1 MPKRAR
7 TNKTKKRN
15 ARKTS
20 EAEANKPFTPQRAAV
35 EAAIEEARSAGL
47 SGDSIMDRKIDEA
60 LEETFP
66 ASDPPSWTTGRDKNS
81 VPAAPQGDKLDH
93 LSDEE
98 LKRKARELN
107 ILARDSLTREQLV
120 LAIRG
125 RLSSGTEA

>member
-1 MPKRAR
+1 M
-7 TNKTKKRN
+7 
-15 ARKTS
+15 
-20 EAEANKPFTPQRAAV
+20 

-66 ASDPPSWTTGRDKNS
+66 ASDPPSWTTGRDNS
-81 VPAAPQGDKLDH
+81 VSDAPQRDKLDY

>member
-7 TNKTKKRN
+7 TNKSKKRN

-66 ASDPPSWTTGRDKNS
+66 ASDPPSWTTGRDNS
-81 VPAAPQGDKLDH
+81 VSDAPQRDKLDY